1 MKWILQ
7 VGNRTKLELD
17 LFVHSDHINRVVTD
31 SSHEDITA
39 ILLDIQ
45 KINNTSKETKFTSVM
60 FTTLSNNTLPS
71 NINITCSSNTNNITR
86 QYGIAGK
93 CTPS

>member
-7 VGNRTKLELD
+7 VGNRSKLELD
-17 LFVHSDHINRVVTD
+17 LFAHSDPINRVVTD
-31 SSHEDITA
+31 SSYEDITA

-60 FTTLSNNTLPS
+60 FTTLSNNTLPG
-71 NINITCSSNTNNITR
+71 NINITCSSNTDNITR
-86 QYGIAGK
+86 QYGFAGK
-93 CTPS
+93 CIPS

>member
-7 VGNRTKLELD
+7 VGNQTKLELD
-17 LFVHSDHINRVVTD
+17 HFIHIDPINRVVTD

-39 ILLDIQ
+39 ILVDIQ
-45 KINNTSKETKFTSVM
+45 KINNTSNETKFTSVM
-60 FTTLSNNTLPS
+60 FTTLSNNTLPG
-71 NINITCSSNTNNITR
+71 NINITCSSNTDNITH